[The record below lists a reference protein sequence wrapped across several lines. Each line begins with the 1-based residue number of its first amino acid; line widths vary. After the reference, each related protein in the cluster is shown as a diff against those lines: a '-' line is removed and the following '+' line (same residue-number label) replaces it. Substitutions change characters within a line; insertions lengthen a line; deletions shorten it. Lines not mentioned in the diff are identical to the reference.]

1 MFKKFIASCL
11 TNVLVA
17 TLATLPLAMASADE
31 ETREFDI
38 KERSLSEALIEFS
51 EQSDMVIV
59 VPSSVTENRVASA
72 TKGKMTP
79 DDAIESL
86 LEGTGLEYSRDESG
100 VTIRESDAED
110 ANLEGNTEADG
121 EPIAM
126 LMFTDAQ
133 DDTFGG
139 GGASSSMPRAAAN
152 VEVSGTVT
160 DRRTGAGLKGARVEV
175 IETGQ
180 TATTDDLGRFR
191 FPSVSAGEK
200 SVRVSY
206 LGYSNLV
213 KIFELGSSPTFAA
226 SFEMVGGNDV
236 EEIVVYGTRS
246 SRALSLNQ
254 ERTADNVST
263 VISAD
268 LLGNFEG
275 TTISEA
281 LRRVPGIAFE
291 TDEFTNDGTNIIVRG
306 LQADFN
312 RVTLNG
318 VELPESS
325 GRGRSASLDNILAD
339 SVSKITINKTLLP
352 SQDTAGTGGL
362 VEIETKSP
370 LDRPRRYASFNVE
383 YGSTDKDF
391 AEEQFYAGTV
401 SGTFGS
407 DDEFGVSLSVQYRR
421 SENDSLSVAANQ
433 DFGLYLPLGP
443 NQNPSIT
450 NRAYINPATRFP
462 FEDTLGADA
471 VYQNLFSSSLSSI
484 ESEILSSTISLEKQF
499 GDHTNLRLDYVFSD
513 RKQDR
518 YSTIASFRGNTR
530 YSVQPVVALDGEERA
545 ALGLSGSHLGLQSY
559 NVDEGGKNRSDFYT
573 LNGTTRLGRW
583 SFDYTLGYSDGT
595 LTGPSGYGL
604 MLWNLFNTFGT
615 PIDTLLLP
623 AAVDPVEGRLVSAF
637 PQYTDG
643 PALPL
648 LNDAG
653 WAFLSD
659 TDNFSF
665 SNIGRGQGP
674 DGENSVKS
682 GRLDAVYEFDWQHV
696 KSVSV
701 GVSYERSRHDS
712 IGNHTRTGY
721 SGFGVPAS
729 AAGITELDAGG
740 GYMARIGYPMSLPV
754 LSRQSVID
762 FFGRVD
768 ALSTGPDAI
777 FNVSTT
783 SSIEG
788 RPKQYTEETELAPYI
803 QANLEFGKL
812 EVIGGFR
819 VSDHNLDSLRLS
831 SPGFTDEN
839 GIPDIEFA
847 EEFTR
852 VVHESSGDT
861 LWLPRI
867 VANYRH
873 NENLIVRLGY
883 FQSAARPSIIQL
895 SAESEVYLDLSPRFG
910 PFGDQPLLSIFKG
923 NPDLEPSFAHNYDL
937 SLERYFEDVGAIKV
951 GLFYKKI
958 EDLFESNDF
967 AESTGSSQF
976 RELLADIPLPDDPR
990 FALENLPD
998 NLHLYLRQ
1006 PVNAGF
1012 DGDIWGVELAAERQF
1027 TFLPGDW
1034 NGLGFFFNYTYT
1046 QTEKP
1051 SELTWSSRPV
1061 FDSDGNIVDFD
1072 GTRVLLPNARFNKQ
1086 PEHSGTVAVTYNKH
1100 GWDGSLSYTK
1110 QTERVDEQWS
1120 HVANI
1125 SGEIDSLDL
1134 RTSYAFPMGDGQL
1147 EVFFEASDLLKS
1159 TDDYSSSVYRGPVRT
1174 AERYYGGRSFRAGL
1188 IGSF

>member
-152 VEVSGTVT
+152 VEVSGTV
-160 DRRTGAGLKGARVEV
+160 
-175 IETGQ
+175 
-180 TATTDDLGRFR
+180 
-191 FPSVSAGEK
+191 
-200 SVRVSY
+200 
-206 LGYSNLV
+206 
-213 KIFELGSSPTFAA
+213 

-275 TTISEA
+275 TTISKA

-623 AAVDPVEGRLVSAF
+623 AAVDPVE
-637 PQYTDG
+637 
-643 PALPL
+643 
-648 LNDAG
+648 
-653 WAFLSD
+653 
-659 TDNFSF
+659 
-665 SNIGRGQGP
+665 GRGQGP